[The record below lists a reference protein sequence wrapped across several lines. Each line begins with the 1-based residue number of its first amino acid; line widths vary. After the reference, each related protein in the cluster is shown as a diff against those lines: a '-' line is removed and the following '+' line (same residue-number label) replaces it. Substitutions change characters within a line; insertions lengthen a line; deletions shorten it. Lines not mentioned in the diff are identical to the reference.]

1 MRPVWLFDL
10 DGTLVDSMPAGVGI
24 VVDFLKEQGM
34 ELSVEKLKTLTP
46 LGYKGV
52 AKYYSEELGVPM
64 SPAEIYAAFQR
75 ETRKAYG
82 ESIPLKMGV
91 KETLYALKQKGFR
104 LCVLTASP
112 NILSELCL
120 KRLQIFDLFEKVWSI
135 DDFALTKADKA
146 IYLEAAKR
154 LGVDI
159 SDCVMVDDHLGVLKV
174 AKAAGMA
181 TVGVYDEYSK
191 DAQDEIRATAD
202 GYVVNFSD
210 ILSFAD

>member
-82 ESIPLKMGV
+82 ESIPLKTGV

>member
-24 VVDFLKEQGM
+24 VVDFLKEQGI

-64 SPAEIYAAFQR
+64 SPSEIYAAFQR

-82 ESIPLKMGV
+82 ESIPLKTGV

-154 LGVDI
+154 LGVEV

-191 DAQDEIRATAD
+191 GAQEEIRATAD

>member
-1 MRPVWLFDL
+1 MKPVWLFDL
-10 DGTLVDSMPAGVGI
+10 DGTLVDSMPTGVGI
-24 VVDFLKEQGM
+24 VVDFLKEQGI

-64 SPAEIYAAFQR
+64 SPSEIYAAFQR

-82 ESIPLKMGV
+82 ESIPLKTGV
-91 KETLYALKQKGFR
+91 KETLQALKQKGFR

-135 DDFALTKADKA
+135 DDFALTKADTA
-146 IYLEAAKR
+146 IYAEAAKR
-154 LGVDI
+154 LGVDVA
-159 SDCVMVDDHLGVLKV
+159 DCVMVDDHLGVLKV

-191 DAQDEIRATAD
+191 DAQDEIRALAD
-202 GYVVNFSD
+202 GYVVDFVD
-210 ILSFAD
+210 ILSFVD

>member
-10 DGTLVDSMPAGVGI
+10 DGTLVDSMPTGVGI
-24 VVDFLKEQGM
+24 VVDFLKEQGI
-34 ELSVEKLKTLTP
+34 ELPPDMIKTLTP

-52 AKYYSEELGVPM
+52 AQYYAEKLGVPM
-64 SPAEIYAAFQR
+64 TAAEIYAVFQR

-82 ESIPLKMGV
+82 ESIPLKPHV
-91 KETLYALKQKGFR
+91 EETLQALKQKGVR

-112 NILSELCL
+112 NVLSELCL

-135 DDFALTKADKA
+135 DDFSLTKADEA

-181 TVGVYDEYSK
+181 TVGVYDEYSSG
-191 DAQDEIRATAD
+191 AQEEICALAD
-202 GYVVNFSD
+202 GYVVDFAD
-210 ILSFAD
+210 ILSFAE

>member
-24 VVDFLKEQGM
+24 VVDFLKEQGI

-64 SPAEIYAAFQR
+64 SPSEIYAAFQR

-82 ESIPLKMGV
+82 ESIPLKTGV

-154 LGVDI
+154 LGVEV

>member
-181 TVGVYDEYSK
+181 TVGIYDEYSK